1 VYLGVFGGNPIFGIL
16 SGALVVLVWMYLLSL
31 ALLLGAELNAV
42 LAERA
47 DEPDHGTD
55 MSRVGIGAVS
65 LHPGPNTNG

>member
-1 VYLGVFGGNPIFGIL
+1 MYLGVFGENPIFGIL

-47 DEPDHGTD
+47 DVPDHGTD
-55 MSRVGIGAVS
+55 VSRVGIGAVP
-65 LHPGPNTNG
+65 LPPGPNTSG